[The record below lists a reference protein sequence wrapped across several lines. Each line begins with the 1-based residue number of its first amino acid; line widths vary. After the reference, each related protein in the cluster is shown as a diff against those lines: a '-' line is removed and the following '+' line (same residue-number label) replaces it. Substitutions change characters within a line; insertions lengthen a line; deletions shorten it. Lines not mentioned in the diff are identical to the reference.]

1 MMIREF
7 CAGGLVFYETQLLIL
22 KRFNGVWLFP
32 KGHIESGETPE
43 LAALREV
50 REESGLTAQI
60 IRKLD
65 STTYTFLEKGMKHLK
80 TVDWFLMVADSNQIY
95 LEKEFFNDGMWITKE
110 QRNILSFPAD
120 QALAAKAFL
129 IISSLKGD

>member
-1 MMIREF
+1 MIQEF
-7 CAGGLVFYETQLLIL
+7 CAGGLVFFDTQLLIL

-43 LAALREV
+43 MAALREV
-50 REESGLTAQI
+50 REESGLAAQI

-65 STTYTFLEKGMKHLK
+65 STTYTFLEKGVKHLK
-80 TVDWFLMVADSNQIY
+80 TVDWFLMISDSNRIY
-95 LEKEFFNDGMWITKE
+95 LEKEIFNDGMWISKE

-120 QALAAKAFL
+120 QALADLAFL
-129 IISSLKGD
+129 FISSLKGD